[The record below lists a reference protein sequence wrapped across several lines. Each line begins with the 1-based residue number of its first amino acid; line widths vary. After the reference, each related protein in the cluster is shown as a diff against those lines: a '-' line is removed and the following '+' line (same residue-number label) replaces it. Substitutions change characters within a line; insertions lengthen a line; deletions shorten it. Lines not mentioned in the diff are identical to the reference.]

1 MSQQEPRPLDVGLRP
16 YKILS
21 LFDGISC
28 AQLAIAAL
36 GVNNYVYYS
45 SEIDKFARQITLKNF
60 PATKLVGDITKLD
73 STKKEY
79 NAPLLLI
86 GGSPCQNLSSRGNK
100 KGLKGEKSS
109 LFFEYIR
116 VLNDTKPKYFLLE
129 NVGSMSIKNRDII
142 TREIRKVREQSL
154 GSPHARSTS
163 VFGGTSREG
172 LNEPPSGDSKNLKC
186 IKINSSKFVP
196 QTRRRYYWT
205 NIPFR
210 ESDLPPQ
217 EVNTTVRSLLQE
229 RVGDKYYYNDHNK
242 TRSFDVNPYNS
253 NPKADLNIARTLK
266 TQSYTGR
273 AGVDNCYH
281 TTYQPPD
288 KTNLRKLTP
297 IEYERLQGIPD
308 NYTFGLSDTQ
318 RYKTIG
324 NSFTVP
330 VIQWFLKYI
339 F

>member
-1 MSQQEPRPLDVGLRP
+1 MSQQEP

-21 LFDGISC
+21 VFDGISC
-28 AQLAIAAL
+28 AQLAIDAI
-36 GVNNYVYYS
+36 GIKNYVYYS
-45 SEIDKFARQITLKNF
+45 SEIDKFAEQITLKNF

-73 STKKEY
+73 STNNEY
-79 NAPLLLI
+79 NEPLLLI

-100 KGLKGEKSS
+100 KGLQGKKSS

-163 VFGGTSREG
+163 AFGGTSREG
-172 LNEPPSGDSKNLKC
+172 LNEPLSGDSLSLTSGGGLNGVKC

-205 NIPFR
+205 NIPFI

-229 RVGDKYYYNDHNK
+229 RVDDKYYYNDHNK

>member
-1 MSQQEPRPLDVGLRP
+1 MDQQEP

-28 AQLAIAAL
+28 AQLAIDAL
-36 GVNNYVYYS
+36 GVKNYVYYS
-45 SEIDKFARQITLKNF
+45 SEIDKFAQQITLKNF

-73 STKKEY
+73 STNNAY
-79 NAPLLLI
+79 NAPLILI

-129 NVGSMSIKNRDII
+129 NVGSMSIKNREII
-142 TREIRKVREQSL
+142 TREISKV
-154 GSPHARSTS
+154 
-163 VFGGTSREG
+163 F
-172 LNEPPSGDSKNLKC
+172 NEPPSGDSKSLKC
-186 IKINSSKFVP
+186 IKINSSLFVP
-196 QTRRRYYWT
+196 QNRRRYYWT
-205 NIPFR
+205 NIPFID
-210 ESDLPPQ
+210 SDLPTQ
-217 EVNTTVRSLLQE
+217 DRRTTVRNLLE
-229 RVGDKYYYNDHNK
+229 EKVDDKYYYNEYNK
-242 TRSFDVNPYNS
+242 NRSFYVNPFNS
-253 NPKADLNIARTLK
+253 KPEADLNIARTLK
-266 TQSYTGR
+266 TQAYTGR

-281 TTYQPPD
+281 TSYKPPD
-288 KTNLRKLTP
+288 KTNLRRLTP

-324 NSFTVP
+324 NSFTLP
-330 VIQWFLKYI
+330 VIKWFLKYI
-339 F
+339 FKEKREGT

>member
-1 MSQQEPRPLDVGLRP
+1 MSQQEPRPSDVGLRP

-100 KGLKGEKSS
+100 KGLKGDKSS

-116 VLNDTKPKYFLLE
+116 VLKDTKPKYFLLE
-129 NVGSMSIKNRDII
+129 NVGSMSIKNREII
-142 TREIRKVREQSL
+142 TCEIRKVREQS
-154 GSPHARSTS
+154 P
-163 VFGGTSREG
+163 
-172 LNEPPSGDSKNLKC
+172 GDSKSLTSGGGLNGVKC

-205 NIPFR
+205 NIPFI
-210 ESDLPPQ
+210 ESDLPQLQ
-217 EVNTTVRSLLQE
+217 EANTTVQSLLQE
-229 RVGDKYYYNDHNK
+229 KVDDKYYYNEHNK
-242 TRSFDVNPYNS
+242 TRSFDVNSYNS

>member
-1 MSQQEPRPLDVGLRP
+1 MDQQEP

-28 AQLAIAAL
+28 AQLAIDAL
-36 GVNNYVYYS
+36 GVKNYVYYS
-45 SEIDKFARQITLKNF
+45 SEIDKFAQQITLKNF

-73 STKKEY
+73 STNNAY
-79 NAPLLLI
+79 NAPLILI

-129 NVGSMSIKNRDII
+129 NVGSMSIKNREII
-142 TREIRKVREQSL
+142 TCEIRKVREQS
-154 GSPHARSTS
+154 P
-163 VFGGTSREG
+163 
-172 LNEPPSGDSKNLKC
+172 GDSKSLTSGGGLNGVKC

-205 NIPFR
+205 NIPFI

-217 EVNTTVRSLLQE
+217 EVNTTVQSLLQE
-229 RVGDKYYYNDHNK
+229 RVDDKYYYNEHNK
-242 TRSFDVNPYNS
+242 TRSFDVNSYNS

>member
-1 MSQQEPRPLDVGLRP
+1 MSSFTSH
-16 YKILS
+16 KILS
-21 LFDGISC
+21 VFDGISC
-28 AQLAIAAL
+28 AQLAINAL
-36 GVNNYVYYS
+36 GVKNYVYYS
-45 SEIDKFARQITLKNF
+45 SEIDKFAQQITLKNF
-60 PATKLVGDITKLD
+60 PDTKLVGDITKLD
-73 STKKEY
+73 STHNEY
-79 NAPLLLI
+79 NEPFLLI

-116 VLNDTKPKYFLLE
+116 VLKDTQPKYFLLE
-129 NVGSMSIKNRDII
+129 NVGSMSIKNREII
-142 TREIRKVREQSL
+142 TCEIRKVRKQ
-154 GSPHARSTS
+154 
-163 VFGGTSREG
+163 
-172 LNEPPSGDSKNLKC
+172 NLKC

-217 EVNTTVRSLLQE
+217 EVNTTVRSLLQSNAN
-229 RVGDKYYYNDHNK
+229 DKYYYNNHMK
-242 TRSFDVNPYNS
+242 TRSFVTNTYNS

-266 TQSYTGR
+266 TQTYTGR
-273 AGVDNCYH
+273 AAVDNCYH
-281 TTYQPPD
+281 TTYRPGGPD

-297 IEYERLQGIPD
+297 LEYERLQGIPD
-308 NYTFGLSDTQ
+308 NYTLGLSDTQ

>member
-1 MSQQEPRPLDVGLRP
+1 MLIISMSQQEP

-21 LFDGISC
+21 VFDGISC
-28 AQLAIAAL
+28 AQLAIDAI
-36 GVNNYVYYS
+36 GIKNYVYYS
-45 SEIDKFARQITLKNF
+45 SEIDKFAEQITLKNF

-73 STKKEY
+73 STNNEY
-79 NAPLLLI
+79 NEPLLLI

-100 KGLKGEKSS
+100 KGLQGKKSS

-154 GSPHARSTS
+154 ESQQD
-163 VFGGTSREG
+163 SREG
-172 LNEPPSGDSKNLKC
+172 LNFVKC

-205 NIPFR
+205 NIPFI

-229 RVGDKYYYNDHNK
+229 RVDDKYYYNEHNK
-242 TRSFDVNPYNS
+242 TRSFDVNSYNS

-297 IEYERLQGIPD
+297 MEYERLQGIPD

-318 RYKTIG
+318 RYKTLG